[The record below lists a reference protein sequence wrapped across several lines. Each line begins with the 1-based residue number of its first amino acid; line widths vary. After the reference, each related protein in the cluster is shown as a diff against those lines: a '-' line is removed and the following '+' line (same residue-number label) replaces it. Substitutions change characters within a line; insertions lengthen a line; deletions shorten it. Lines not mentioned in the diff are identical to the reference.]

1 MTTVLK
7 VDPQHPSPHA
17 IARAAATLR
26 AGGVVAY
33 PTDTVYGLGA
43 NVWNPLAVHKIF
55 AMKRRPL
62 DQPLP
67 VAVAGRVM
75 AAEVAVV
82 DARAA
87 RVIDQFW
94 PGALTLVLL
103 KTPRL
108 PLVVTGGRVGVGI
121 RAPNHPVPLALLAS
135 TQGPLTATS
144 ANIHGCPPCVD
155 AQEVCAH
162 LAGAVDLILDG
173 GTCNAPPSTVLDL
186 TGDPPT
192 LRRRG
197 AISRRRLEAVLG
209 GVVDASSPLK

>member
-1 MTTVLK
+1 MTTVVT

-17 IARAAATLR
+17 IAQAAAILR

-43 NVWNPLAVHKIF
+43 NVWHPPAVRKVF
-55 AMKRRPL
+55 AVKRRPL

-67 VAVAGRVM
+67 VAVAGRAM
-75 AAEVAVV
+75 AAEVACV

-87 RVIDQFW
+87 RVIAQFW
-94 PGALTLVLL
+94 PGALTLVLQ

-108 PLVVTGGRVGVGI
+108 PLVVTGGRVGVGV

-144 ANIHGCPPCVD
+144 ANLHGSPPCVD
-155 AQEVCAH
+155 AHAVRTH
-162 LAGAVDLILDG
+162 LAGVVDLILDG
-173 GTCNAPPSTVLDL
+173 GTCDAPPSTVLDL
-186 TGDPPT
+186 TGDTPI

-197 AISRRRLEAVLG
+197 AISRPRLEAVLG